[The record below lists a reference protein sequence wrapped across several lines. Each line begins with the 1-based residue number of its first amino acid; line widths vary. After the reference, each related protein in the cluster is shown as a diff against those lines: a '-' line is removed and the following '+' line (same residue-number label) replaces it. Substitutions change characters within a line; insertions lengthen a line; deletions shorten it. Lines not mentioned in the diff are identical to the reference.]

1 MNVYEIYA
9 WLKHFTKWFTLNPYC
24 HSWAG
29 GWGCPTLCPILQIRT
44 QRLRQITKLIQVYKK
59 LARVEASVQTQKCL
73 SPKPESGPQTL
84 TPRLHWEMR
93 GSPAH
98 SWLTDHICRTDL
110 QWKPF
115 EGMSYPRETLSQWP
129 GETERLRQLPCILSK
144 DNKTGI
150 WTQSFP
156 SPAVYK
162 DDKV

>member
-1 MNVYEIYA
+1 MNYDNECLWDICLVKALYQMLYIES
-9 WLKHFTKWFTLNPYC
+9 LLSFLGRRL
-24 HSWAG
+24 G
-29 GWGCPTLCPILQIRT
+29 GSYSFPILQIRT
-44 QRLRQITKLIQVYKK
+44 QRLRQITKLIQVYIK

-84 TPRLHWEMR
+84 TPRLHWEAR

-110 QWKPF
+110 QWKPS

-150 WTQSFP
+150 
-156 SPAVYK
+156 
-162 DDKV
+162 